1 MRPRV
6 PRIPYYPTH
15 FLIQIIHHSSLVTKV
30 RNNMEFF
37 PGERWTEEECRASL
51 VKEEVC
57 PKFSGQGR
65 PEIASVISG
74 FFGLE
79 EERNRVR
86 RDKYRGSM
94 QARILFGG
102 INVCDAESSNKKEE
116 DTLHVSS
123 NWSIFLGP

>member
-1 MRPRV
+1 
-6 PRIPYYPTH
+6 
-15 FLIQIIHHSSLVTKV
+15 
-30 RNNMEFF
+30 MEFF

-51 VKEEVC
+51 AKEEVC

-123 NWSIFLGP
+123 NWSIFLGPWWQSPFEEGRSVMYLKYVTRILLELYLCLL